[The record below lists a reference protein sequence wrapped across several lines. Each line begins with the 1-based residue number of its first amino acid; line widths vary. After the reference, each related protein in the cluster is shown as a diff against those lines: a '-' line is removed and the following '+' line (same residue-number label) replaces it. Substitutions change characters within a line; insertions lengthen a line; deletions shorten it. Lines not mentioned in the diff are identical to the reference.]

1 VVAMATAQAAA
12 GFLMTI
18 NWHRSTICCVD
29 HGKYAEGTV
38 AESLDENKK
47 AGILIILT
55 AFVLILATLLF
66 SDGYHPEGGLLWSLS
81 NQMVVYDGYPTC
93 EDADVQTYLLATHC
107 DDYFHLVIKSKYLIV
122 AWLALALFGVARFF
136 GIAKPIREYLPKN
149 L

>member
-1 VVAMATAQAAA
+1 MATAQPTA

-18 NWHRSTICCVD
+18 SWPQSTLCCVD
-29 HGKYAEGTV
+29 AGQDAEGAM
-38 AESLDENKK
+38 AESLDENMK

-55 AFVLILATLLF
+55 AFVLIVATLLF

-81 NQMVVYDGYPTC
+81 NQMAVYDGYPTC
-93 EDADVQTYLLATHC
+93 EDADSTASTYLLATQC
-107 DDYFHLVIKSKYLIV
+107 ADYFHLVIKSKYLIV

-136 GIAKPIREYLPKN
+136 GIAKPACEYLPKN